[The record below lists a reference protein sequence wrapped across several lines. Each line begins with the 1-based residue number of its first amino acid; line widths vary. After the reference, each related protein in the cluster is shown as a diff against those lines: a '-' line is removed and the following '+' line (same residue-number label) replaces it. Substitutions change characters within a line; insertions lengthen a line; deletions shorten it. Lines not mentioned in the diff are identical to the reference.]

1 MIGYVALGSN
11 VGDPYVNLVKAR
23 NYLNEDPQIQVV
35 ASSKLYETDPYG
47 YTDQDDFLNAVLK
60 IDTSYTA
67 EELLAVTQGIEQAM
81 KRKKLIHWGP
91 RIIDIDILLLGEQ
104 SVALPHLQVPHQEL
118 TKRSFVLIPLSDVY
132 AEEQLLGAPIATWI
146 QRSGNQEEVR
156 VSEKEW

>member
-11 VGDPYVNLVKAR
+11 VGDPYANLVKAR
-23 NYLNEDPQIQVV
+23 NYLNEDTQIQVV

-91 RIIDIDILLLGEQ
+91 RIIDIDILLLGGAV
-104 SVALPHLQVPHQEL
+104 SRVAPL
-118 TKRSFVLIPLSDVY
+118 TSSSSRINKTVICFDSL
-132 AEEQLLGAPIATWI
+132 
-146 QRSGNQEEVR
+146 
-156 VSEKEW
+156 K

>member
-1 MIGYVALGSN
+1 M
-11 VGDPYVNLVKAR
+11 
-23 NYLNEDPQIQVV
+23 
-35 ASSKLYETDPYG
+35 
-47 YTDQDDFLNAVLK
+47 NAVLK

-81 KRKKLIHWGP
+81 KRKKLIHCNS

-132 AEEQLLGAPIATWI
+132 AEEQLLGTPIATWI

>member
-11 VGDPYVNLVKAR
+11 VGDPYANLVKAR

-81 KRKKLIHWGP
+81 
-91 RIIDIDILLLGEQ
+91 
-104 SVALPHLQVPHQEL
+104 PHLQVPHQEL

>member
-11 VGDPYVNLVKAR
+11 VGDPYANLVKAR

-91 RIIDIDILLLGEQ
+91 RIIDIDILLLGGQ
-104 SVALPHLQVPHQEL
+104 SVTLPHLQVPH
-118 TKRSFVLIPLSDVY
+118 VY

>member
-1 MIGYVALGSN
+1 
-11 VGDPYVNLVKAR
+11 
-23 NYLNEDPQIQVV
+23 
-35 ASSKLYETDPYG
+35 
-47 YTDQDDFLNAVLK
+47 
-60 IDTSYTA
+60 A

-146 QRSGNQEEVR
+146 QRS
-156 VSEKEW
+156 

>member
-1 MIGYVALGSN
+1 ALGRN
-11 VGDPYVNLVKAR
+11 VGDPYANLVKAR

-91 RIIDIDILLLGEQ
+91 RII
-104 SVALPHLQVPHQEL
+104 
-118 TKRSFVLIPLSDVY
+118 
-132 AEEQLLGAPIATWI
+132 
-146 QRSGNQEEVR
+146 
-156 VSEKEW
+156 

>member
-1 MIGYVALGSN
+1 M
-11 VGDPYVNLVKAR
+11 
-23 NYLNEDPQIQVV
+23 
-35 ASSKLYETDPYG
+35 
-47 YTDQDDFLNAVLK
+47 NAVLK

-91 RIIDIDILLLGEQ
+91 RIIDIDILLLGAV
-104 SVALPHLQVPHQEL
+104 SHVAPL
-118 TKRSFVLIPLSDVY
+118 TSSSSRINKTVICFDSLSDVY

>member
-11 VGDPYVNLVKAR
+11 VGDPYANLVKAR

-67 EELLAVTQGIEQAM
+67 EELLAVTQGIIIRGAVSHIAP
-81 KRKKLIHWGP
+81 LTSSSS
-91 RIIDIDILLLGEQ
+91 RINKTVICFDSL
-104 SVALPHLQVPHQEL
+104 
-118 TKRSFVLIPLSDVY
+118 K
-132 AEEQLLGAPIATWI
+132 
-146 QRSGNQEEVR
+146 
-156 VSEKEW
+156 

>member
-11 VGDPYVNLVKAR
+11 IGDPYANLVKAR

-132 AEEQLLGAPIATWI
+132 AEEQLLGTPIATWI

>member
-11 VGDPYVNLVKAR
+11 VGDPYANLVKAR

-91 RIIDIDILLLGEQ
+91 RIIDIDILLLGNSQ
-104 SVALPHLQVPHQEL
+104 SRCP
-118 TKRSFVLIPLSDVY
+118 TYKFLIK
-132 AEEQLLGAPIATWI
+132 
-146 QRSGNQEEVR
+146 N
-156 VSEKEW
+156 

>member
-11 VGDPYVNLVKAR
+11 VGDPYANLVKAR

-67 EELLAVTQGIEQAM
+67 EELLAVTQGIEQVM

-91 RIIDIDILLLGEQ
+91 RIIDIDIIRGTV
-104 SVALPHLQVPHQEL
+104 SRVPPL
-118 TKRSFVLIPLSDVY
+118 TSSSSRINKTVICFDSL
-132 AEEQLLGAPIATWI
+132 
-146 QRSGNQEEVR
+146 
-156 VSEKEW
+156 K

>member
-11 VGDPYVNLVKAR
+11 VGDPYANLVKAR
-23 NYLNEDPQIQVV
+23 NYLNEDSQIQVV

-104 SVALPHLQVPHQEL
+104 SVTLPHLQVPHQEL

-132 AEEQLLGAPIATWI
+132 AEEQLLGTPIATWI

>member
-11 VGDPYVNLVKAR
+11 VGDPYANLVKAR

-91 RIIDIDILLLGEQ
+91 RIIDIDILLLRGTV
-104 SVALPHLQVPHQEL
+104 SHVAPLTSSSSEL
-118 TKRSFVLIPLSDVY
+118 TKRTFVLFP
-132 AEEQLLGAPIATWI
+132 
-146 QRSGNQEEVR
+146 
-156 VSEKEW
+156 

>member
-11 VGDPYVNLVKAR
+11 VGDPYANLVKAR

-91 RIIDIDILLLGEQ
+91 RIIDIDILLLGGAV
-104 SVALPHLQVPHQEL
+104 SHVAPL
-118 TKRSFVLIPLSDVY
+118 TSSSSRINKTVICFDSL
-132 AEEQLLGAPIATWI
+132 
-146 QRSGNQEEVR
+146 
-156 VSEKEW
+156 K